1 MKRKAGAWASLFF
14 VICCSWLCYA
24 EVEPTSGPAA
34 KASFGHVLL
43 PLFMLEKG
51 YVNLNH
57 GSFGATPR
65 SVIEGEHRWEAQ
77 MELNPDRWFRGKV
90 YEEVK

>member
-1 MKRKAGAWASLFF
+1 
-14 VICCSWLCYA
+14 
-24 EVEPTSGPAA
+24 
-34 KASFGHVLL
+34 
-43 PLFMLEKG
+43 MLEKG

-77 MELNPDRWFRGKV
+77 MELNPDRWFRGEV